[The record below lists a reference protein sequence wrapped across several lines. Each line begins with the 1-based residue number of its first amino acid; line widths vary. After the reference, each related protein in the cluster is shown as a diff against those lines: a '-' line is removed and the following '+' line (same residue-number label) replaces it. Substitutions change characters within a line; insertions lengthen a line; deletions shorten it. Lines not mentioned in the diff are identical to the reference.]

1 MKILKMDDGKNFL
14 RIYRANKEQ
23 VDISDADLWLAAVI
37 DSGIVGVV
45 GIKYGMHTDRI
56 KGLFVPPEWRGLG
69 IGTALLMHAL
79 KDTHAKRV
87 TAFCTRNSES
97 IFVKQGF
104 NVAREANKHGIS
116 FVKKEMTI

>member
-1 MKILKMDDGKNFL
+1 MRILKMDDGKNFL

-37 DSGIVGVV
+37 DGGIVGVV

-56 KGLFVPPEWRGLG
+56 KGLFVPPEWRGRG
-69 IGTALLMHAL
+69 IGTALLMRAQ

-87 TAFCTRNSES
+87 TAFCTQSSEG

-104 NVAREANKHGIS
+104 KIIRKANAHGIS
-116 FVKKEMTI
+116 FVEKEMIG

>member
-1 MKILKMDDGKNFL
+1 MRILKMDDGKNFL

-23 VDISDADLWLAAVI
+23 VDISDANLWLAAVI
-37 DSGIVGVV
+37 DGGIVGVV

-56 KGLFVPPEWRGLG
+56 KGLFVPPEWRGQG
-69 IGTALLMHAL
+69 IGTALLKCAL
-79 KDTHAKRV
+79 RDVHAKRV

-104 NVAREANKHGIS
+104 RVVRKANAHGIS
-116 FVKKEMTI
+116 FVEKEMIG